1 MTDDCSDVRSLD
13 PSEYDTEG
21 DGEYN
26 VLQTQIVDKPIQT
39 GNNSRNNDGAH
50 NGTSAEEE
58 TDDWSPRTSFTAD
71 SPYFD
76 AFCEGEIGSLNMLSE
91 TLGDISQKTR
101 AFVRAGAL
109 MCEATRQ
116 LALACKL
123 SRDVSE
129 EPNSNHSN
137 NGISREEGEVSEEE
151 MQKQRRQAVG
161 EEMANI
167 LELLGEVRSLEVAV
181 LVHFYSLSTTFDL
194 VLRSRFL
201 RRLPWLS
208 LPCARR

>member
-1 MTDDCSDVRSLD
+1 MTDNDSDVRSLD

-26 VLQTQIVDKPIQT
+26 VLQTQIVDKPIKL
-39 GNNSRNNDGAH
+39 GNNTQNNDGTH
-50 NGTSAEEE
+50 GTSAEEEE

-101 AFVRAGAL
+101 AFVRAGAI

-129 EPNSNHSN
+129 EQNNNNN
-137 NGISREEGEVSEEE
+137 NGINREEGEISEEE

-167 LELLGEVRSLEVAV
+167 LELLGEVRTVVGSCSLAV
-181 LVHFYSLSTTFDL
+181 SAF
-194 VLRSRFL
+194 
-201 RRLPWLS
+201 S
-208 LPCARR
+208 LPSL